1 MRKIFRPDYT
11 PARTRVVLIAGLC
24 MLAWPGTI
32 LAGIDAQARAMIGA
46 ADLRKTVVGLFA
58 VDVGTG
64 RTIVAV
70 NADEPLIP
78 ASNMKLITAAAA
90 LHLLGPDFTFKTELR
105 IIDASPDAAVLVV
118 KGDGDPAFGDPKLMR
133 LNDLDTESLLDKW
146 VVAAREAGVRRIK
159 ALIIDD
165 RVFDRQFVHPD
176 WPVEQ
181 LNRWYCAEVAG
192 VNFHD
197 NCLDLFPQP
206 TRKGQAPLVRMLP
219 ETDFIEVVNRA
230 VTGNADTF
238 WISRP
243 ARLNVM
249 TYRGKV
255 KTKRTHPV
263 HVTVHDPPVF
273 FARLLTERF
282 DKAKVP
288 VDSIRRAAPEDD
300 LPAGRTLSRVVTDL
314 PTVLARCNK
323 DSQNLFAEA
332 LIKRMGH
339 QFTGAGGSWDNGAAA
354 VRRFL
359 NEKLGA
365 RGAAITIADGSGM
378 SRQNQVSARLL
389 VEVLAAAHRDPQIG
403 PDLFASLSVGGE
415 DGTLR
420 KRFVDGMTG
429 RVHGKSGYINQVSCL
444 SGYIVFDANR
454 SGPPSRIVAFSMLF
468 NGFKHPVNA
477 YSLKQ
482 IQNRLVRLI
491 DRTVGPARGYRG
503 PLTGCKPLLAQS
515 CRVSRSDIATRWC
528 LVRKKNWPCETAGV
542 ARQVSPRSFVAI
554 NWNSGPAFTTA
565 MLPFSA
571 VR

>member
-1 MRKIFRPDYT
+1 MRKTFRPNRK
-11 PARTRVVLIAGLC
+11 PARTRALLIAGLC
-24 MLAWPGTI
+24 LMVWPGTTP
-32 LAGIDAQARAMIGA
+32 AGIDAQVRAMISA

-58 VDVGTG
+58 ADVDTG
-64 RTIVAV
+64 RTIVTV

-78 ASNMKLITAAAA
+78 ASNMKLITTAAA
-90 LHLLGPDFTFKTELR
+90 LHLLEPDFTFKTELR
-105 IIDASPDAAVLVV
+105 LIDASPDAAVLVV
-118 KGDGDPAFGDPKLMR
+118 KGDGDPAFGDPELMR
-133 LNDLDTESLLDKW
+133 LNDLDTESLLDRW
-146 VVAAREAGVRRIK
+146 VAVAKEAGVRRIK

-176 WPVEQ
+176 WPAEQ

-192 VNFHD
+192 LNFHD

-206 TRKGQAPLVRMLP
+206 TRRGQAPQVRMLP
-219 ETDFIEVVNRA
+219 EADFIEVVNRA
-230 VTGNADTF
+230 VTGDADTF

-243 ARLNVM
+243 ARSNVM

-273 FARLLTERF
+273 FARLLAKRF
-282 DKAKVP
+282 DRAKVP
-288 VDSIRRAAPEDD
+288 VDSIRRAAAEDD

-314 PTVLARCNK
+314 PTVLGRCNK

-359 NEKLGA
+359 NNKLGA
-365 RGAAITIADGSGM
+365 RGAAVTIADGSGM
-378 SRQNQVSARLL
+378 SRENRVSARLL

-403 PDLFASLSVGGE
+403 PEFLASLSVGGE

-420 KRFVDGMTG
+420 KRFADGMAG
-429 RVHGKSGYINQVSCL
+429 RVYGKSGYISQVSCL
-444 SGYIVFDANR
+444 SGYIVFDADVG
-454 SGPPSRIVAFSMLF
+454 GPPSRTVAFSMLF
-468 NGFKHPVNA
+468 NGFKPPVYA
-477 YSLKQ
+477 YNLKQ

-491 DRTVGPARGYRG
+491 DRTAAPREATAAR
-503 PLTGCKPLLAQS
+503 
-515 CRVSRSDIATRWC
+515 
-528 LVRKKNWPCETAGV
+528 
-542 ARQVSPRSFVAI
+542 
-554 NWNSGPAFTTA
+554 
-565 MLPFSA
+565 
-571 VR
+571 